1 MGNSYKMSDGTRMAK
16 SEIDQKVREA
26 KQKKIDM
33 MMEEQGYIVCE
44 DCGRNDCV
52 PVDCSHDISVKEC
65 QESGRTELA
74 WDVNNITMRGRK
86 CHQKHDKTYIG
97 R

>member
-1 MGNSYKMSDGTRMAK
+1 MSDGTRIAK

-74 WDVNNITMRGRK
+74 WM
-86 CHQKHDKTYIG
+86 
-97 R
+97 